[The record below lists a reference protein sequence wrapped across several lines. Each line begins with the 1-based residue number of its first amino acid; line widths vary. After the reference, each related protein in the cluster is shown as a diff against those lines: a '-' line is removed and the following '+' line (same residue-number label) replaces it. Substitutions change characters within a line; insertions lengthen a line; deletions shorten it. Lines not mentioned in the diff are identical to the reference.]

1 MPLEPDGQAMDDS
14 RRKFYTRRGDR
25 GQTRL
30 LSGETLQKDDLRVN
44 TYGALDELASHL
56 GMARALVQE
65 SDFRDILYSIQK
77 DVSTACSE
85 LASTPG
91 ALSRLKRRL
100 NRKDVLKIE
109 NWIDDLVDRFG
120 TPRDFRVAGESP
132 DSAALHIARS
142 VCRRGERR
150 IVRLNRL
157 KDVHGDLVAYFNRLS
172 DLLFVMAWTMEL
184 KTVTRRVID
193 ELAGP
198 RPK

>member
-1 MPLEPDGQAMDDS
+1 MDDL
-14 RRKFYTRRGDR
+14 RRKFYTRQGDG

-56 GMARALVQE
+56 GMARALIRE
-65 SDFRDILYSIQK
+65 FDFRDILYSIQK

-91 ALSRLKRRL
+91 AVSRLKRRL
-100 NRKDVLKIE
+100 GREDVKKIE
-109 NWIDDLVDRFG
+109 NWIDGLVNRFG
-120 TPRDFRVAGESP
+120 LPRNFRVAGESP

-150 IVRLNRL
+150 IVTLNRL
-157 KDVHGDLVAYFNRLS
+157 KEVHANLLAYFNRLG
-172 DLLFVMAWTMEL
+172 DLLFIMAWAMEL
-184 KTVTRRVID
+184 KAVTRKVID
-193 ELAGP
+193 DLAGP
-198 RPK
+198 RPT

>member
-1 MPLEPDGQAMDDS
+1 MENS
-14 RRKFYTRRGDR
+14 RRKFYTRQGDR

-56 GMARALVQE
+56 GMARALNQE
-65 SDFRDILYSIQK
+65 PDFRHILYSIQK

-91 ALSRLKRRL
+91 SVSRLKRRL
-100 NRKDVLKIE
+100 GREDVLKIE
-109 NWIDDLVDRFG
+109 NWIDDLVIRFAL
-120 TPRDFRVAGESP
+120 PRNFRVAGESL

-142 VCRRGERR
+142 VCRRGERW
-150 IVRLNRL
+150 IVTLNRR
-157 KDVHGDLVAYFNRLS
+157 KDVHGDLLAYFNRLS
-172 DLLFVMAWTMEL
+172 DLLFIMAWAMEL
-184 KTVTRRVID
+184 KAVTCKVID
-193 ELAGP
+193 DLAGP